1 MAAMTKSIKAS
12 EFKAKCLGLIDEIAS
27 TGEPLVITKRGKA
40 LVRVIP
46 DRPSA
51 KNAFGILKGRI
62 KIKGD
67 IISPID
73 VEWEALK

>member
-1 MAAMTKSIKAS
+1 MI
-12 EFKAKCLGLIDEIAS
+12 
-27 TGEPLVITKRGKA
+27 VTKRGKA

-46 DRPSA
+46 DRA
-51 KNAFGILKGRI
+51 GEKIAFGVLKGRI

-73 VEWEALK
+73 VEWKALT